1 MKIRKFVATT
11 VAAGTLAF
19 GVGGTA
25 LATSAGADT
34 TTPSTLPA
42 AVCQKAHQRYEQLV
56 AANQKAKAVY
66 AKARALEAKLQSEG
80 HTAAAKRLDARL
92 DKLRNRHSQIV
103 ARVEAIRAK
112 VKARCGDPGP
122 DPEPID
128 S

>member
-11 VAAGTLAF
+11 AAAAALAF

-34 TTPSTLPA
+34 TTPSSLPA
-42 AVCQKAHQRYEQLV
+42 AVCQKAHVRYEQLV
-56 AANQKAKAVY
+56 AANQKAKEAY
-66 AKARALEAKLQSEG
+66 GKARDLQAELQSEG
-80 HTAAAKRLDARL
+80 HTVAARRLDLRL
-92 DKLRNRHSQIV
+92 DRLRHRHTLVV

-112 VKARCGDPGP
+112 VAARCGDPGP
-122 DPEPID
+122 DPAPVD

>member
-11 VAAGTLAF
+11 VAAAALAF

-25 LATSAGADT
+25 LATSAGAAT
-34 TTPSTLPA
+34 TTPSSLPKA
-42 AVCQKAHQRYEQLV
+42 FCQKAHDRYEKLV
-56 AANQKAKAVY
+56 AANQKAKEAY

-80 HTAAAKRLDARL
+80 HTVAAKRLDNRL
-92 DKLRNRHSQIV
+92 DRLRQRHTLIV

-112 VKARCGDPGP
+112 VAARCGDPGP
-122 DPEPID
+122 DPAPVD

>member
-11 VAAGTLAF
+11 VAAAALAF

-42 AVCQKAHQRYEQLV
+42 AFCQKAHNRYEHLV
-56 AANQKAKAVY
+56 AANQKAKDAY
-66 AKARALEAKLQSEG
+66 AKARDLEAKLQSQG
-80 HTAAAKRLDARL
+80 HTVAAKRLDTRL
-92 DKLRNRHSQIV
+92 DKLRNRHTVIV
-103 ARVEAIRAK
+103 ARVEAIRTR

-122 DPEPID
+122 DPAPVD